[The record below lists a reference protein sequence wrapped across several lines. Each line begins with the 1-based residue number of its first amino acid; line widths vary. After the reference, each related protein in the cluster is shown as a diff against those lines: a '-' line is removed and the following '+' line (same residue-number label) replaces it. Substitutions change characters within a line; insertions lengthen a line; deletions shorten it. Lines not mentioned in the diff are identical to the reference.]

1 MQLQEFV
8 TESLLQ
14 IANGVSEAQRKIV
27 GNAQINPR
35 LPDHANVSSGHFT
48 KIPKDMILL
57 RDGEVVTMVQFD
69 VAVTTTEGEHVVWSI
84 VVTESD
90 PRYTE
95 DTGGT
100 PDTADTGDTSGS
112 NVGDRPDPPAPGCGC
127 GAPSASAVPA
137 GAALASGS
145 TR

>member
-69 VAVTTTEGEHVVWSI
+69 VAVTTTEGTGTKGGIGVVSGI
-84 VVTESD
+84 LNLGSSGQSD
-90 PRYTE
+90 R
-95 DTGGT
+95 
-100 PDTADTGDTSGS
+100 S
-112 NVGDRPDPPAPGCGC
+112 N
-127 GAPSASAVPA
+127 SAVTRLQFAVPMV
-137 GAALASGS
+137 LPGS
-145 TR
+145 